1 MPLLMRK
8 LTEIKEVTVVNKM
21 ITLFGAAVLVAT
33 VVVGVPQITFQAGS
47 LCGVKAAEA
56 AEASPDFAWHPNR
69 PGIKRAQVA
78 LGRASALKFEFTFKS
93 RPGVSQVKFGI
104 PKKFVAMG
112 IKIEPAE
119 VSVTDGLAASKAV
132 LRVPPGMPLGKFDIP
147 VVVVDAKTGQELGRG
162 EIPIMLL
169 PAGVGGC

>member
-1 MPLLMRK
+1 M
-8 LTEIKEVTVVNKM
+8 NKM
-21 ITLFGAAVLVAT
+21 KTFFGAAVLAVTVAFGAPHLLSDPRGLY
-33 VVVGVPQITFQAGS
+33 GVRT
-47 LCGVKAAEA
+47 AEA
-56 AEASPDFAWHPNR
+56 AETSPDFAWHPNR

-78 LGRASALKFEFTFKS
+78 LGRASTLKFEFSLKAK
-93 RPGVSQVKFGI
+93 PGVTQVKFGI
-104 PKKFVAMG
+104 PKKFATMG
-112 IKIEPAE
+112 VKIDPSG

-147 VVVVDAKTGQELGRG
+147 VVMIDAKTGQELGRG